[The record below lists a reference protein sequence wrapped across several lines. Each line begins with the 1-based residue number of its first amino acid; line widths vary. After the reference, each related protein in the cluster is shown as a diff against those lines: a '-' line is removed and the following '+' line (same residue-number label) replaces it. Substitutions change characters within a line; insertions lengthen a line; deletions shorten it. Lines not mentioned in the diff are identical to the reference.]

1 MYLLE
6 LAELMDKVKNLTPKF
21 YGSKPYRPKGGFI
34 DHTRIDE
41 PYPVPKEMKEK

>member
-21 YGSKPYRPKGGFI
+21 YGSKPYNPKGGGFV

-41 PYPVPKEMKEK
+41 IYPVPKQIK